1 MTSLFTFLHILW
13 RFSRP
18 HTIIGSLVSVSS
30 LYVLAV
36 EGIEH
41 AGNHRDVWLITL
53 VSCLCCNV
61 FITGLNQWSDVDIDR
76 VNKPHLPIAAGVLKR
91 EHALII
97 CLVMLGISVF
107 LASLFGW
114 FFLFLIL
121 LISLIGVAYSLP
133 PLRFKKHHLGAAT
146 AIGLVRGLLVN
157 IGIYLHYR
165 AALDQPLSFP
175 PYMQSLTIFIT
186 AFSIGIAWFKDIPD
200 TQGDAAFDL
209 HTLPLT
215 LSRRR
220 VFLLGLLLVSFSYG
234 YLIFSAYQTNNVASM
249 VVHAIFLG
257 SFLLAASGT
266 RVAASQ
272 SVTRFYMWF
281 WVLFFAEYVAYPLL
295 LFGW

>member
-1 MTSLFTFLHILW
+1 MTALFRFLLTLW

-18 HTIIGSLVSVSS
+18 HTIIGSLISVTS
-30 LYVLAV
+30 LYVLAA
-36 EGIEH
+36 EGIQH
-41 AGNHRDVWLITL
+41 AGSHRDLWLITL

-61 FITGLNQWSDVDIDR
+61 FITGLNQWSDVDIDK
-76 VNKPHLPIAAGVLKR
+76 VNKPHLPIASGELKR

-165 AALDQPLSFP
+165 TAMGHPLEFP
-175 PYMQSLTIFIT
+175 SYMQSLTIFIT

-200 TQGDAAFDL
+200 TRGDAAFDL

-220 VFLLGLLLVSFSYG
+220 VFILGLLLVSFSYG

-266 RVAASQ
+266 RVSASR